1 MSWMTFDNPAAGPDQ
16 VAAYSAALDALHK
29 FHDAFSSAAPGT
41 EMLDLLSADLRRW
54 TTALAP
60 MAVPEVD
67 RLSGRIKG
75 LPVRGHL
82 AIPPVLLDVSERDRV
97 EGTVTFGPYFLGGGS
112 AAHGGIITMVFD
124 EVLGIQASAGGRRA
138 ARTAYLRTDF
148 RSIVPIDVPV
158 RVRAWFEREEGR
170 KRYIRGDMRV
180 GDTLCA
186 EVDSL
191 FVELRDQA

>member
-1 MSWMTFDNPAAGPDQ
+1 MSWMAFDNPSARPEQ
-16 VAAYSAALDALHK
+16 VAAYTAALGALHA
-29 FHDAFSSAAPGT
+29 FHDAFSSAAPGVQ
-41 EMLDLLSADLRRW
+41 MLDQLSADLRGW
-54 TTALAP
+54 THALTP

-82 AIPPVLLDVSERDRV
+82 AIPPVVLDVSERDRV
-97 EGTVTFGPYFLGGGS
+97 EGTVTFGPYFLGGGA
-112 AAHGGIITMVFD
+112 AAHGGVIMMVFD

-148 RSIVPIDVPV
+148 RSVVPIDVPV
-158 RVRAWFEREEGR
+158 RVRAWFDREEGR
-170 KRYIRGDMRV
+170 KRYIRGDMSV

-191 FVELRDQA
+191 FVELRHQA